1 MLIDTYI
8 YAVVIYNVWNNIKL
22 TILLWKLCIKIRG
35 PSTGTGTSNMRP
47 VAISYNIYSGIPT
60 KSWMFPV
67 HLELHPAKS
76 NLNYL
81 PFESLLH
88 EPHQEPHVLHIQP
101 LANYHQSCI
110 WRQSIALK
118 GLDSS
123 GESLTSTSKPF
134 LCSWASS
141 SINSFCTWGL
151 VYEAFFLLVW
161 RCPFRT
167 GSNSALQCRKKSK
180 FPSSLCVV
188 LSQLWPRN
196 GSLHLSRTITTSIIG
211 SKIAVFR
218 FILLLIGRTECP

>member
-1 MLIDTYI
+1 MLIDTYL

-22 TILLWKLCIKIRG
+22 TIILLWKLCIKIRG

-101 LANYHQSCI
+101 LANYHQSCM

-118 GLDSS
+118 GLDGS
-123 GESLTSTSKPF
+123 GESLTSTSKAF
-134 LCSWASS
+134 LCSWATCASVS
-141 SINSFCTWGL
+141 WYNCSFGHSDALKSHSMLNDLGRISCSTIN
-151 VYEAFFLLVW
+151 
-161 RCPFRT
+161 
-167 GSNSALQCRKKSK
+167 
-180 FPSSLCVV
+180 
-188 LSQLWPRN
+188 
-196 GSLHLSRTITTSIIG
+196 
-211 SKIAVFR
+211 
-218 FILLLIGRTECP
+218 LLIIHYMLWLIWWCCGM